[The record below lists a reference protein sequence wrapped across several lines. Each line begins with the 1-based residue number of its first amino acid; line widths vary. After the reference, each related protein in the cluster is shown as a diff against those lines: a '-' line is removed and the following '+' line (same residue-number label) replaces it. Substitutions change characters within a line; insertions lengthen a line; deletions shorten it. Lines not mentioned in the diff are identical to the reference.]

1 MYQRLDDPIDVVVVF
16 ERNRGAQSLGSGTR
30 PSGLRPI
37 RFRWKG
43 SSFHIKEITGRWQ
56 TRVGTERKLHFSTL
70 DQNSNFFQLSYDLSR
85 SSWHLTKIYLD

>member
-1 MYQRLDDPIDVVVVF
+1 MYQRLDDPIDVVAVF
-16 ERNRGAQSLGSGTR
+16 ERNRGTQRFGGAQQL
-30 PSGLRPI
+30 GLRPI

-85 SSWHLTKIYLD
+85 SAWRLTKIYLD